1 MILEI
6 IKLQNT
12 TGQLD
17 ANPGPVKIQNA
28 ELKDIH
34 TEDGVALVR
43 ASTEAIRR
51 DAYLFILRTAR
62 VALIT
67 TIRPSVITRIPNME
81 VTHQTAHQGL

>member
-12 TGQLD
+12 TGQPV

-28 ELKDIH
+28 ESKDIH
-34 TEDGVALVR
+34 TADGAALVQ
-43 ASTEAIRR
+43 ASTEAIKR

-62 VALIT
+62 AALIT

-81 VTHQTAHQGL
+81 VIHRIAPQER